1 MISEN
6 YDLPTVLITSQE
18 ENTSLK
24 GGYET
29 TLKEFNP
36 SLEQELQQFMK
47 FNHNILSSNQKTK
60 TNKNIPNNKKI
71 KLKRILIFNR
81 PFIIIKW
88 INRKLI

>member
-1 MISEN
+1 MISETHE
-6 YDLPTVLITSQE
+6 LPIGLKTYQE
-18 ENTSLK
+18 EKNSLI

-60 TNKNIPNNKKI
+60 TSKKYSNNKKN
-71 KLKRILIFNR
+71 KTQKNF
-81 PFIIIKW
+81 
-88 INRKLI
+88 